1 MQQTADDVIVSRSMM
16 ILPISRT
23 WMYSRAARRVYLI
36 CFVLAIA
43 LSGTQAGTGAA
54 HAVNGSRTLPPATAA
69 VLRLALIPEAIGSG
83 LLWVAMLYFWF
94 SFDQSS
100 WLKSALWF
108 PFLFFFIPL
117 ALALYYFFVYRKWTR
132 NDGQTSTVSAA
143 SHG

>member
-1 MQQTADDVIVSRSMM
+1 ML

-23 WMYSRAARRVYLI
+23 WMDSRAARLVYLV
-36 CFVLAIA
+36 CSLLALA

-54 HAVNGSRTLPPATAA
+54 QAVNGSQSLPPAIAT

-83 LLWVAMLYFWF
+83 LLRVAMLYFWF

-100 WLKSALWF
+100 WLKRTLWF

-117 ALALYYFFVYRKWTR
+117 TLALYYFFVYRKWTR
-132 NDGQTSTVSAA
+132 SDGQTSTVSAA
-143 SHG
+143 SHS